1 MTLLEDLK
9 DTRNFK
15 TMIIADIEKRIM
27 SIEINLDALKMDL
40 VREHKRL
47 DKLKAFSS
55 CSKGR

>member
-9 DTRNFK
+9 DTRTFK

-27 SIEINLDALKMDL
+27 SIEIELDALKMDL

-47 DKLKAFSS
+47 DKLKSLE
-55 CSKGR
+55 R

>member
-27 SIEINLDALKMDL
+27 SIEIELDALKDDL
-40 VREHKRL
+40 NRERKRL
-47 DKLKAFSS
+47 DKLKSL
-55 CSKGR
+55 RR